1 MTSAAVLIWLFDFV
15 TRKMPMIIRTTPAI
29 VKIVGVSCAGRAR
42 GIALFILSNDK
53 AKPSM
58 PRIVMR

>member
-1 MTSAAVLIWLFDFV
+1 
-15 TRKMPMIIRTTPAI
+15 MIIRTTPAI
-29 VKIVGVSCAGRAR
+29 VKIVGVSCAGGAR